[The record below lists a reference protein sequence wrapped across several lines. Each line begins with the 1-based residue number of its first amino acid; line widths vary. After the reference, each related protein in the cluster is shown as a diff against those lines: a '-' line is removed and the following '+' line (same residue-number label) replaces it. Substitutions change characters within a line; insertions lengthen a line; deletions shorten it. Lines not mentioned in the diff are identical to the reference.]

1 MGDSQQLHTTAM
13 KQSLIIILVAVAA
26 ISLATQDFDE
36 DVTPVPEDEVSAS
49 ASTSELT
56 EFSLQRGRRVH
67 PAHKKKRLA
76 SELVHKRVERVHKHV
91 KKKAWKKY
99 NRWGELTESKFGHFK
114 KDHSGIHARARDFE
128 RVHKKY
134 VKRAKKA
141 AKRLKKHRKS
151 RYRRGKNGRL
161 YRRKHTRWGELTESK
176 FGLFKKHFE
185 RVHKKYFKRANKAAK
200 RLKKHRCRSRRY
212 RYIRRTGRCIRR
224 KHGMGFKYKKY
235 KNRRYLRRRL

>member
-36 DVTPVPEDEVSAS
+36 GVTPVPEDEVSAS

-56 EFSLQRGRRVH
+56 ESSLQRGRRVH

-76 SELVHKRVERVHKHV
+76 RWRRHIELVHKRVERVHKHV

-114 KDHSGIHARARDFE
+114 KHHSWIHARARYFE

-151 RYRRGKNGRL
+151 RYRRGK
-161 YRRKHTRWGELTESK
+161 TRWGELTESK

>member
-56 EFSLQRGRRVH
+56 ESSLQRGRRVH

-114 KDHSGIHARARDFE
+114 KHHSWIHGYFE

-134 VKRAKKA
+134 VKRAK
-141 AKRLKKHRKS
+141 
-151 RYRRGKNGRL
+151 
-161 YRRKHTRWGELTESK
+161 KHTRWGELTESK

>member
-56 EFSLQRGRRVH
+56 ESSLQRGRRVH

-76 SELVHKRVERVHKHV
+76 RWRRHIELVHKHV

-114 KDHSGIHARARDFE
+114 KHHSWIHARARYFE

-151 RYRRGKNGRL
+151 RYRRG
-161 YRRKHTRWGELTESK
+161 WGELTESK

-200 RLKKHRCRSRRY
+200 RLKKHRKGRKGKKSRCRSRRY

-235 KNRRYLRRRL
+235 KNRKRRRL